1 MSLIQQTL
9 DYIFHLDVYL
19 NILVTSFGWLSYLL
33 LFLVIFVETG
43 LVVFPFLPGDSL
55 LFAAG
60 SIAAQ
65 TDNSLTIS
73 ILMPLLLIASI
84 VGNQVNYIIGKR
96 LGPHIF
102 YKKDSRLLNQKYLE
116 EAHEFYLRHGG
127 KTIIFA
133 RFLPIIRTFAPFV
146 AGIGRM
152 PLVQFTGYN
161 IISAVLW
168 VGGLLGLGYFLG
180 SIPLVKENFVVVI
193 YGIIFISLLPPLLTL
208 MRKKKA
214 YRS

>member
-102 YKKDSRLLNQKYLE
+102 YKKDSRLLNQK
-116 EAHEFYLRHGG
+116 
-127 KTIIFA
+127 
-133 RFLPIIRTFAPFV
+133 
-146 AGIGRM
+146 
-152 PLVQFTGYN
+152 
-161 IISAVLW
+161 
-168 VGGLLGLGYFLG
+168 
-180 SIPLVKENFVVVI
+180 
-193 YGIIFISLLPPLLTL
+193 
-208 MRKKKA
+208 
-214 YRS
+214 